1 VRRLTVVLGLLAVL
15 LVGVASPALAAPPT
29 AVTGRITDT
38 AGVLKGQT
46 ADISAAIDRLQAKTG
61 ISEYVVFVPSFDGVL
76 GEQWAKQTAQLSGLG
91 PKDVLLAVAVSDTP
105 HHYAVH
111 RGDAVPAD
119 KVSSVAVDKVKP
131 KLASGDWGGAAIAL
145 SDGLGGGS
153 SSGIGSGAVAFLVVL
168 VLILGAGGL
177 YMFGRFRRRRR
188 QELQAA
194 PVPAAPPDPYAG
206 VSTEQLNYRASSAL
220 LDLDE
225 RVRSGAVNADYAR
238 SYFGEEAVPGFDA
251 GLAQS
256 RDELAKAF
264 TIRQELDDDIPED
277 EPTQRRMLTELLKL
291 TDAAGERLKS
301 QAAALDELRE
311 RERTAPQAAEEL
323 GRRIADLQRR
333 MPTQEQRIADL
344 QRRYAAV
351 AVSPVTENVRE
362 AGVRLAA
369 ASQALELARQDQA
382 SGQVG
387 RSVGRL
393 RGAEDAAGQSA
404 TLLDAIDRLAGDLT
418 TAEQRVAAARAETE
432 TDLAEAR
439 AMVGDGDRSG
449 LPPLI
454 ARAEAA
460 LAAADAAV
468 RPAGG
473 SLPDPLSALRQIED
487 ADAALEQALSVARDA
502 QTQSRRAA
510 EALDQA
516 MLTARST
523 LAAADDFIGTRR
535 GAVGPTARTRLAE
548 AARHLD
554 AAEGLARQDPSAAL
568 REAREADRL
577 AQFAL
582 SAAQQDVQQW
592 SQQTGYGGYGNS
604 SWGYGAP
611 GYGGGGY
618 RRGGISPMGAGLG
631 GLLLG
636 GLLFGGD
643 NDRGDWSSGGWGGG
657 GDWDGGG
664 GDFGGD
670 FGGGGGDFGG
680 DF

>member
-1 VRRLTVVLGLLAVL
+1 M
-15 LVGVASPALAAPPT
+15 PA
-29 AVTGRITDT
+29 
-38 AGVLKGQT
+38 Q
-46 ADISAAIDRLQAKTG
+46 
-61 ISEYVVFVPSFDGVL
+61 
-76 GEQWAKQTAQLSGLG
+76 EQK
-91 PKDVLLAVAVSDTP
+91 
-105 HHYAVH
+105 
-111 RGDAVPAD
+111 
-119 KVSSVAVDKVKP
+119 
-131 KLASGDWGGAAIAL
+131 
-145 SDGLGGGS
+145 
-153 SSGIGSGAVAFLVVL
+153 
-168 VLILGAGGL
+168 
-177 YMFGRFRRRRR
+177 
-188 QELQAA
+188 
-194 PVPAAPPDPYAG
+194 
-206 VSTEQLNYRASSAL
+206 
-220 LDLDE
+220 
-225 RVRSGAVNADYAR
+225 
-238 SYFGEEAVPGFDA
+238 
-251 GLAQS
+251 
-256 RDELAKAF
+256 
-264 TIRQELDDDIPED
+264 
-277 EPTQRRMLTELLKL
+277 
-291 TDAAGERLKS
+291 
-301 QAAALDELRE
+301 
-311 RERTAPQAAEEL
+311 
-323 GRRIADLQRR
+323 IADLQG
-333 MPTQEQRIADL
+333 
-344 QRRYAAV
+344 RYAAA

-369 ASQALELARQDQA
+369 AAQALDLARQDQA

-393 RGAEDAAGQSA
+393 RGAEDAAAQSA
-404 TLLDAIDRLAGDLT
+404 TLLDAIDRLASDLA

-439 AMVGDGDRSG
+439 ALVGQGDRSG

-473 SLPDPLSALRQIED
+473 SLPDPLSALRQLED
-487 ADAALEQALSVARDA
+487 ADRALEQALSVARDA
-502 QTQSRRAA
+502 QTQARRAA

-554 AAEGLARQDPSAAL
+554 AAESLARQDPSAAL

-611 GYGGGGY
+611 GYGGGY
-618 RRGGISPMGAGLG
+618 RRGGMSPLGAGLG

-664 GDFGGD
+664 GDWGGGGGSDFGGD